1 MGLTALLSED
11 IEEMEKGEIAEM
23 ASALNKSANNI
34 YELLQ
39 NLLNWSKIQGG
50 LIEISPTNI
59 NLKAI
64 LNNNVDI
71 IKSTAEQ
78 KNIKLVVE
86 MDSDAEIIFDAN
98 IINTVIRNLLAN
110 AIKFTY
116 PGGTVKLISQNLKGN
131 AVMIT
136 IADNGVGISRDN
148 LAKLFKIDEAN
159 RITMGTANEKGTGLG
174 LILCK

>member
-98 IINTVIRNLLAN
+98 IINTVIRNL
-110 AIKFTY
+110 
-116 PGGTVKLISQNLKGN
+116 
-131 AVMIT
+131 
-136 IADNGVGISRDN
+136 
-148 LAKLFKIDEAN
+148 
-159 RITMGTANEKGTGLG
+159 
-174 LILCK
+174 